1 MIVQPDTLLRWHR
14 DLFRLVWRRKSKRKG
29 KVGRESAARHLLK
42 PHQKLVSTKYF
53 TTVVKQPPDKRKR
66 QAVYLEALRT
76 LNDFQ
81 IFYGHWLSNPIT
93 CRKCGHTYRGYHE
106 KMTDVNIAVELMC
119 DAFQEHLDMALLI
132 SADSDLVG
140 PVNAIRRL
148 FPQKRVIVAFPPARS
163 SGALKAAAHGYT
175 FIGRNVLSNSLFP
188 DRVTKPDGFVLRRPS
203 EWR

>member
-1 MIVQPDTLLRWHR
+1 MQRVIAYVDGYNLYYGLRTKRWKWFYWLNVQ
-14 DLFRLVWRRKSKRKG
+14 
-29 KVGRESAARHLLK
+29 SAARHLLK

-93 CRKCGHTYRGYHE
+93 CRKCGHSYRGYHE